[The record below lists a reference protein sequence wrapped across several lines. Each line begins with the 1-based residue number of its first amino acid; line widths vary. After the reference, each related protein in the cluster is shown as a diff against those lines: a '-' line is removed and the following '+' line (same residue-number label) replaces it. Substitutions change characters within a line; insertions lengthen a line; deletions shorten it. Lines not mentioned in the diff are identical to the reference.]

1 MFGAI
6 AAQWESRGKFYL
18 RIAFLPIYLR
28 RKRASIFNDMQISY
42 QYQGKWHIKK
52 LSADVVTVGRPNNRE
67 GIHIDLSPDT
77 TVSRLHA
84 RVWLENEVCWLED
97 LGSRYGTKVN
107 GAQITGRV
115 QLQAGDTVEIGE
127 TALRVDPAPE
137 G

>member
-1 MFGAI
+1 
-6 AAQWESRGKFYL
+6 
-18 RIAFLPIYLR
+18 
-28 RKRASIFNDMQISY
+28 MQISY

-115 QLQAGDTVEIGE
+115 QLQAGDTLEIGE
-127 TALRVDPAPE
+127 TALRVDPAPDRRGRRGLHGAAVRAE
-137 G
+137 GHGGGAAGRRS